1 MKDYE
6 ERLSN
11 NKAALM
17 AHEKTKSD
25 MNKTLHLLES
35 EKAKLEQRV
44 EKLEKDNQMMRVQL
58 DTYEENSHLA

>member
-1 MKDYE
+1 
-6 ERLSN
+6 LSK

-17 AHEKTKSD
+17 AHEMTKSE
-25 MNKTLHLLES
+25 MNKTLNQLES
-35 EKAKLEQRV
+35 EKVKLEQRV